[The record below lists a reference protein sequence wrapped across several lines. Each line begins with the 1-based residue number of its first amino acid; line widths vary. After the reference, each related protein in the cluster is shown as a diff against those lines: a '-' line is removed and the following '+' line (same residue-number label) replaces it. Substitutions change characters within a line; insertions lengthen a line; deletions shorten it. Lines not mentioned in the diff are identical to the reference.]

1 MAPILSARSLT
12 CRRSDPM
19 IRATYVVETPCPIA
33 EVAAMMAGEQSA
45 GTFVRVEGETDQLR
59 ARFGATVVATEQI
72 GHSQSATLRSAWAE
86 RKGLTGPRG
95 IYRVVIDYPE
105 DNIGTNL
112 PTLASVV
119 AGNLY
124 DLGEVTGLKLIDVE
138 ITKAY
143 RLRYEMPRMGIAGTR
158 ASVGVQGRPIFGTII
173 KPNIGLSPEEIAAL
187 VERLCVAGTDFIK
200 DDEIAGTHPHAP
212 VDARIR
218 AVMDVV
224 RRHRDRTGKLVM
236 VAFNITDE
244 TDAMRRHAD
253 LLTKQEGSC
262 AMVSLNWVGL
272 SAVQTLRQHTA
283 LAIHGHRNGYGGMGR
298 HPLLGMG
305 VRAYQV
311 LYRLAGIDHMHVHG
325 MGGKFSDLDDD
336 VTEAARHCLTAI
348 SPGDAVMPVFSSGQ
362 WAGTLPHTLAQIGAD
377 DMMFLCGGGIMAHPG
392 GPAAGLESLRQAH
405 RAVVD
410 GTTLQ
415 HAASAQPEL
424 AAAIAT
430 FGRQP

>member
-1 MAPILSARSLT
+1 
-12 CRRSDPM
+12 M
-19 IRATYVVETPCPIA
+19 IRATYIVETPCPIA
-33 EVAAMMAGEQSA
+33 EVAAMMAGEQSS
-45 GTFVRVEGETDQLR
+45 GTFVRVEGETDELR
-59 ARFGATVVATEQI
+59 ARFGAQVVLTEQI
-72 GHSQSATLRSAWAE
+72 GQSETPALRSAWAE
-86 RKGLTGPRG
+86 RRGLTGPSG

-105 DNIGTNL
+105 DNVGVNL

-138 ITKAY
+138 VTPEY
-143 RLRYEMPRMGIAGTR
+143 RARYDLPAIGIAGTR
-158 ASVGVQGRPIFGTII
+158 ASVGVQGRPMFGTII
-173 KPNIGLSPEEIAAL
+173 KPNIGLSPEEIADL
-187 VERLCVAGTDFIK
+187 VERLCIAGADFIK

-218 AVMDVV
+218 AVMDRV

-253 LLTKQEGSC
+253 LLAEQQGSC
-262 AMVSLNWVGL
+262 AMVSLNWVGM
-272 SAVQTLRQHTA
+272 SAVQTLRRHTP

-305 VRAYQV
+305 VRVYQL

-325 MGGKFSDLDDD
+325 MGGKFSDLDED
-336 VTEAARHCLTAI
+336 VTDAARHCLE
-348 SPGDAVMPVFSSGQ
+348 PLGEGDDRVMPIFSSGQ
-362 WAGTLPHTLAQIGAD
+362 WAGTLPNTLDRIGSD
-377 DMMFLCGGGIMAHPG
+377 DLMFLCGGGIMAHPD

-405 RAVVD
+405 EAVCEGLPLEV
-410 GTTLQ
+410 
-415 HAASAQPEL
+415 AAQSRPAL
-424 AAAIAT
+424 AAALAT
-430 FGRQP
+430 FGKKG